1 MSVPGPNSGPDKRLN
16 GSDRRQKRKPGARAG
31 TTNNN
36 QPANN
41 TTFGQNKP
49 QTNSGSANGDT
60 NRRPDRRRNR
70 EDKRNT
76 NGGQHRPVKSTDGFS
91 PSEIAGTG
99 PIVADP
105 ASLGYKKQT
114 RTPRPKPKY
123 LLPQQ
128 KVLSAPPFV
137 QDKWDEDNQQ
147 KMLEMEL
154 KGNGQDYQGLYE
166 ELQAMREVERKHME
180 VAGLVDAENTRKDLN
195 DAISFRGTCQD
206 MCPVFER
213 VRRAL
218 ENNVQSLERD
228 PVTNK
233 ISRSRAVKAF
243 SRPAAGQPPPLPSE
257 VRPPQVL
264 KRTLDYLV
272 DEILPQLPAA
282 HSFIWDR
289 TRSIRQDF
297 TYQNYFGP
305 EAIDCNEKIVRIHLV
320 SLHIMAGSG
329 MEYSQQQELEQFN
342 KALQTLMEIYQDVR
356 NQGGTAP
363 NEAEFRAYYLL
374 SHIRDPELDRELQRL
389 PQEIMKDSQI
399 QLALMFRNIISQS
412 NIVERGYK
420 NSVGA
425 LNLYREFF
433 RLVYNPQVPY
443 LISCLLETHF
453 NTIRFYA
460 LKAISRA
467 FHSKGKP
474 CSVHLLL
481 EVLGFHSL
489 EALEE
494 FVQHFDIDVKEVDG
508 ERVLDLFNR
517 EKLELTYKLNS
528 FHDKAKQSQAYSPQ
542 LNSKLS
548 GKLKDVI
555 NLGKPNDSLNL
566 KVSAHQII
574 VKSKIPPPSAK
585 PIPPLAD
592 SEPKAGSLADFLSK
606 GGNDVDLNKSAFS
619 FGGNSNTA
627 APSEVKKPF
636 QFGASTI
643 TEKKVVESPLLPNFN
658 EAAETK
664 LEVIPPK
671 VAETVFKPL
680 LDLKLNFGFGLGPS
694 QIDPTPTF
702 PKQLEKKPESSSGS
716 TTHRVSPTKL
726 IEQKLFA
733 AASRQVADELIHRCI
748 ESDLLS
754 SLPAFVNRERHNRAR
769 EQIVSSLSKE
779 LFDAFLSE
787 VIYQR
792 ILASKADEYYH
803 KILRKKMLRK
813 IVSKVHQ
820 ISRDFQRKRSRL
832 HELNQSNFHKP
843 IKKRTSANSS
853 LQSISSSFVKRRTM
867 ESDRTVENIG
877 ERREAIKALWQ
888 PINWSEFARQC
899 SSKLQLHTG
908 PVSLKFLIVVKDW
921 TSPYSKWLNTK
932 LELSL
937 NREKLVYEKEVK
949 AKKFSLDVTSLPGN
963 DYLTK
968 SFFLNASFILFECGL
983 VTSNQLDLY
992 GLDVTKKLEADSR
1005 TLTKIIQLADKH
1017 AYYKTQLLILFWDA
1031 GENGIT
1037 IDKVETILQLSKW
1050 KQLTNISNIVLCD
1063 MTATDVDVNAALI
1076 RGFDTMAQNF
1086 DGSLTSRGIRKTA
1099 QANNNRSV
1107 NLSAINDTF
1116 KEQEQSLIQTA
1127 HEARKYDYLSN
1138 HLKRTNTGPVSAS
1151 VNSSIAQDQT
1161 TFMNMSRLT
1170 GFGQGVMEESTP
1182 VGTPGKTFTKPNG
1195 RSLQQLRDLTA
1206 SVRNKYKH

>member
-1 MSVPGPNSGPDKRLN
+1 MSVPGPNSGPEKRLN

-41 TTFGQNKP
+41 TAFGQNKP
-49 QTNSGSANGDT
+49 QTNTGSANGDG
-60 NRRPDRRRNR
+60 NRRSDRRRNR
-70 EDKRNT
+70 DDKRNT
-76 NGGQHRPVKSTDGFS
+76 NSGQQKPVKTSDGFS
-91 PSEIAGTG
+91 SSEIAGTG

-128 KVLSAPPFV
+128 KVLTAPPFV

-154 KGNGQDYQGLYE
+154 KSNGQDYQGLYE

-228 PVTNK
+228 PATNK

-282 HSFIWDR
+282 HPFIWDR

-305 EAIDCNEKIVRIHLV
+305 EAIDCNERIVRIHLV
-320 SLHIMAGSG
+320 SLHIMAGSD

-389 PQEIMKDSQI
+389 PQELMKDSQI

-443 LISCLLETHF
+443 LMSCLLETHF

-474 CSVHLLL
+474 CSVRLLS
-481 EVLGFHSL
+481 EVLGFH
-489 EALEE
+489 ALERLE
-494 FVQHFDIDVKEVDG
+494 KFVQHFDIDVQEVDG

-528 FHDKAKQSQAYSPQ
+528 IHDKAKQPQAYSPQ
-542 LNSKLS
+542 INSKLS

-555 NLGKPNDSLNL
+555 NLGKPNDTLNL
-566 KVSAHQII
+566 KNSTQQII
-574 VKSKIPPPSAK
+574 FKSKIPPPEAK

-592 SEPKAGSLADFLSK
+592 PEPKAGSLADFLSK
-606 GGNDVDLNKSAFS
+606 GGTNIDLNKSAFS
-619 FGGNSNTA
+619 FGSNSSTA
-627 APSEVKKPF
+627 APIEVKKPF
-636 QFGASTI
+636 LFGASTN
-643 TEKKVVESPLLPNFN
+643 TEQKIVDPSLSNTNKAEN
-658 EAAETK
+658 EPQSVPPKPAETF
-664 LEVIPPK
+664 
-671 VAETVFKPL
+671 FKPL
-680 LDLKLNFGFGLGPS
+680 EDQKLNFSFGLAPS
-694 QIDPTPTF
+694 ETKAIPTF
-702 PKQLEKKPESSSGS
+702 PKPSEKKPELSSGN
-716 TTHRVSPTKL
+716 TPNRVSPSKL
-726 IEQKLFA
+726 IEDKLFA
-733 AASRQVADELIHRCI
+733 DASRKVTDELIQKCI
-748 ESDLLS
+748 ESELLA
-754 SLPAFVNRERHNRAR
+754 SLPALVDRERHNRAR
-769 EQIVSSLSKE
+769 EQIVSSLTKE
-779 LFDAFLSE
+779 LYDAFLSE
-787 VIYQR
+787 VVYQR

-803 KILRKKMLRK
+803 SILRKKMLRR

-820 ISRDFQRKRSRL
+820 ISRELQRKRSRFL
-832 HELNQSNFHKP
+832 ELNQSNFHKP
-843 IKKRTSANSS
+843 TRKRTSANSS

-877 ERREAIKALWQ
+877 ERREVIKALWQ
-888 PINWSEFARQC
+888 PINWPEFARQC
-899 SSKLQLHTG
+899 SSKLHLHAG
-908 PVSLKFLIVVKDW
+908 PVSMKFLIVVKDW
-921 TSPYSKWLNTK
+921 MSPYSKWLNTK
-932 LELSL
+932 LELGL

-949 AKKFSLDVTSLPGN
+949 AKKFNLEVTSLPGN

-992 GLDVTKKLEADSR
+992 GMDITKKLEADAL
-1005 TLTKIIQLADKH
+1005 TLAKIIQLVDKH
-1017 AYYKTQLLILFWDA
+1017 AYYKTQLLILYWDA
-1031 GENGIT
+1031 GENGLT
-1037 IDKVETILQLSKW
+1037 IESVETILQVSKW
-1050 KQLTNISNIVLCD
+1050 KQLTNISNIVVCD

-1086 DGSLTSRGIRKTA
+1086 DGTLTSRGIRKTA
-1099 QANNNRSV
+1099 QAHNNRSV

-1116 KEQEQSLIQTA
+1116 KEQEHSLIQSA
-1127 HEARKYDYLSN
+1127 HEAKKYDYLSN
-1138 HLKRTNTGPVSAS
+1138 HLKKTNPGPVSAS
-1151 VNSSIAQDQT
+1151 VNSSFAHDQT
-1161 TFMNMSRLT
+1161 TLMNMSRLT

-1182 VGTPGKTFTKPNG
+1182 IGTPGRTFTKPSG

>member
-36 QPANN
+36 LPANN
-41 TTFGQNKP
+41 TTFSQHKP
-49 QTNSGSANGDT
+49 QTNTSSANGDT

-70 EDKRNT
+70 DDKRNT
-76 NGGQHRPVKSTDGFS
+76 NGGQHKPVKGTDGFS
-91 PSEIAGTG
+91 PSEIAETG

-105 ASLGYKKQT
+105 TSLGYKKQT

-154 KGNGQDYQGLYE
+154 KSNGQDYQGLYE

-180 VAGLVDAENTRKDLN
+180 LAGLVDAENTRKDLN

-264 KRTLDYLV
+264 KSTLDYLV

-282 HSFIWDR
+282 HPFIWDR

-320 SLHIMAGSG
+320 SLHIMAGSD

-356 NQGGTAP
+356 NQGGKAP

-389 PQEIMKDSQI
+389 PQELMKDSQI

-443 LISCLLETHF
+443 LMSCLLETHF

-474 CSVHLLL
+474 CSVNLLS
-481 EVLGFHSL
+481 EMLGFHSFETL
-489 EALEE
+489 EK

-528 FHDKAKQSQAYSPQ
+528 IHDKAKQPQAYSPQ

-548 GKLKDVI
+548 GELKDVI
-555 NLGKPNDSLNL
+555 NLGKPNVSLNL
-566 KVSAHQII
+566 KNSAQQII
-574 VKSKIPPPSAK
+574 VKSTIPPPSAQ
-585 PIPPLAD
+585 PIPSLAEP
-592 SEPKAGSLADFLSK
+592 EPKAGSLADFLSK
-606 GGNDVDLNKSAFS
+606 GGTNVDLNKSAFS
-619 FGGNSNTA
+619 FGSNTNTDTK
-627 APSEVKKPF
+627 SEVKKSF
-636 QFGASTI
+636 QFGTSTT
-643 TEKKVVESPLLPNFN
+643 TEKKVAETPLSNSN
-658 EAAETK
+658 KAAENK
-664 LEVIPPK
+664 PEVVPPK
-671 VAETVFKPL
+671 PTETVFKPL
-680 LDLKLNFGFGLGPS
+680 QELKLNFGFGLGSS
-694 QIDPTPTF
+694 QTNLTPTLPTPS
-702 PKQLEKKPESSSGS
+702 EKKPESTSGNI
-716 TTHRVSPTKL
+716 TQRVSPSKL
-726 IEQKLFA
+726 IEHKLFA
-733 AASRQVADELIHRCI
+733 EASRQITDELIQKCI
-748 ESDLLS
+748 ESELLS

-803 KILRKKMLRK
+803 KILKKKMLRK
-813 IVSKVHQ
+813 IINRVHQ
-820 ISRDFQRKRSRL
+820 ISQEFQRKRSRL

-843 IKKRTSANSS
+843 IRKRTSANSS

-877 ERREAIKALWQ
+877 ERREVIKELWQ

-899 SSKLQLHTG
+899 SSKLRLHTG

-921 TSPYSKWLNTK
+921 MSPYSKWLNTK

-949 AKKFSLDVTSLPGN
+949 AKRFNLEVTSLPGN

-968 SFFLNASFILFECGL
+968 TFFLNASFILFECGL

-992 GLDVTKKLEADSR
+992 GMDILQKLEADAR
-1005 TLTKIIQLADKH
+1005 TLTKIIQLVDKH

-1076 RGFDTMAQNF
+1076 RGFDTMAQSF

-1138 HLKRTNTGPVSAS
+1138 HLLKKTNTEPVSAS
-1151 VNSSIAQDQT
+1151 VHSSIAQDQT

-1182 VGTPGKTFTKPNG
+1182 IATPGKTFTKPNG